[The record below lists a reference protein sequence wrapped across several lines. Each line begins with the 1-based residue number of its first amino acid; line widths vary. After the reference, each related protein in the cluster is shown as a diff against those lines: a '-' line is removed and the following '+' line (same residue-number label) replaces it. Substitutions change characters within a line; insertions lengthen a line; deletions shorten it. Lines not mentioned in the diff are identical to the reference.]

1 MHTVETQF
9 GGRRLAFET
18 GRLAQQANG
27 AVVVTYGDAVILGTV
42 VMSDRLREGI
52 DYFPLSVDYEE
63 RSYSIGKIPG
73 SVFRR
78 EGRPPLTGI
87 LASRLTDRPLRPLFP
102 KGMRNEVQIILTVLS
117 HDGTAETD
125 VIGTIAASA
134 ALMISGIPFDGPV
147 GAVRVGLDDGEFTLN
162 PTIEENA
169 SGDLDLVVSG
179 TRDGVVMLEAGAR
192 EVDDDTMIQAIAWGQ
207 EQLQAAI
214 DLQLELRD
222 LVNPTP
228 REVKIEKL
236 DDSVLEA
243 VNSRFGEAIAEA
255 ARITDRSARVEKL
268 AAIEG
273 EAEEAF
279 DGEHDG
285 GDIGEAF
292 HDLESAYTRRAIVNE
307 GIRPDGRP
315 DDALRDLSA
324 DVGILPRTHGTGLF
338 ERGETQVLSIVTLGT
353 QRDEQKIGLRDL
365 EELAQPKRYMHHY
378 NMPPFASG
386 EAGRLGSPR
395 RREIGHGALAER
407 ALLPVVPS
415 YEDFPYS
422 VRVVSEVLSS
432 NGSTSMAS
440 TCGSTLALLDA
451 GVPISASVAGI
462 SMGLVTSDNGEF
474 KVLTDIQGAEDHFG
488 DMDFKV
494 AGTEKGITAIQL
506 DIKVK
511 YLTPEIVELAVRRGR
526 DARMKILEVMNGAL
540 AAPRSEVG
548 EFAPK
553 IMRTQINPENIG
565 SVIGPGGR
573 MIRQL
578 EADTGA
584 SIDIQEDGTIMVGS
598 PSREGAEQ
606 AVQMIRDMTGEIDAG
621 RTMLGK
627 VTRIFGFGAM
637 VEFMP
642 GREGLVPR
650 HELAEEPPGMIEDVV
665 NVGDDIMVMVIETD
679 DQGRVNLSRRAVLM
693 GLSPE
698 ETLATAAPAP
708 RGGGRGG
715 PRRDGGGRD
724 GRGGRGGR
732 GRFDRDGRGGRGG
745 GGRGPRRGRYRD

>member
-9 GGRRLAFET
+9 GGRRLTFET
-18 GRLAQQANG
+18 GRLAQQADG

-42 VMSDRLREGI
+42 VMSERLREGI

-63 RSYSIGKIPG
+63 RAYSIGKIPG

-78 EGRPPLTGI
+78 EGRPPLAGI

-117 HDGTAETD
+117 HDRTVETD

-134 ALMISGIPFDGPV
+134 ALMISGIPFEGPV
-147 GAVRVGLDDGEFTLN
+147 GAVRVGLRDGEFQLN
-162 PTIEENA
+162 PTIEDNA
-169 SGDLDLVVSG
+169 NADLDLVVSG
-179 TRDGVVMLEAGAR
+179 TSEGVVMLEAGAR
-192 EVDDDTMIQAIAWGQ
+192 EVDDDTIIRAIAWGQ
-207 EQLQAAI
+207 EQLQAAVA
-214 DLQLELRD
+214 LQLQLRD
-222 LVNPTP
+222 LVKPEP
-228 REVKIEKL
+228 RQIKIEKIA
-236 DDSVLEA
+236 DGVLAA
-243 VNSRFGEAIAEA
+243 VDARCGEAIAEA
-255 ARITDRSARVEKL
+255 ARITDPSARGERL
-268 AAIEG
+268 ASIQA

-279 DGEHDG
+279 ASEHEA
-285 GDIGEAF
+285 GDIGEAL
-292 HDLESAYTRRAIVNE
+292 HELESACTRRAIVE
-307 GIRPDGRP
+307 DGIRPDGRP
-315 DDALRDLSA
+315 DDALRAMSA

-338 ERGETQVLSIVTLGT
+338 QRGETQVLSIVTLGT
-353 QRDEQKIGLRDL
+353 QRDAQKIGLSDL
-365 EELAQPKRYMHHY
+365 EELVEPKRYMHHY

-407 ALLPVVPS
+407 AVLPVVPS
-415 YEDFPYS
+415 YEDFPYAL
-422 VRVVSEVLSS
+422 RVVSEVLSS

-440 TCGSTLALLDA
+440 TCGSILALLDA

-462 SMGLVTSDNGEF
+462 SMGLITADNGAF

-526 DARMKILEVMNGAL
+526 DARMQILEVMGGAL
-540 AAPRSEVG
+540 SAPRSEVG
-548 EFAPK
+548 EHAPK
-553 IMRTQINPENIG
+553 IVRTQINPENIG
-565 SVIGPGGR
+565 TVIGPGGR

-598 PSREGAEQ
+598 PSREGADQ

-665 NVGDDIMVMVIETD
+665 NVGDDVMVMVIETD
-679 DQGRVNLSRRAVLM
+679 DQGRVNLSRRAVLL

-698 ETLATAAPAP
+698 ETMASAAPAQ
-708 RGGGRGG
+708 RGGRGG

-724 GRGGRGGR
+724 GRGGRGG
-732 GRFDRDGRGGRGG
+732 FDRGGRGG
-745 GGRGPRRGRYRD
+745 GRGPRQPRYRD